1 MAQKRHRVDQMIS
14 KLRRADVELGKGK
27 KVPEACKLI
36 GIAEQTYDRWRQ
48 ATGDGEGV
56 QNPAERECPAEE
68 DGGQAGSRC
77 GDFEGSREGK
87 LVSSETRR

>member
-48 ATGDGEGV
+48 STA
-56 QNPAERECPAEE
+56 
-68 DGGQAGSRC
+68 AGNR
-77 GDFEGSREGK
+77 RWRR
-87 LVSSETRR
+87 SSKPCRKRMSG